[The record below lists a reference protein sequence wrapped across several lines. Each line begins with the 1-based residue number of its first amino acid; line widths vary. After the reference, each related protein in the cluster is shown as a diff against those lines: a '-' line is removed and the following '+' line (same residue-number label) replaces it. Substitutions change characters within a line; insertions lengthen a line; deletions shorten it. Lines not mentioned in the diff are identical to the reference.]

1 MSLGAVAPAE
11 QKGVEAKVG
20 DCGTRILGVHEGGG
34 LCSGQMGPLK
44 IHVNLEPV
52 SVSLLELI
60 RSY

>member
-1 MSLGAVAPAE
+1 VAPAE